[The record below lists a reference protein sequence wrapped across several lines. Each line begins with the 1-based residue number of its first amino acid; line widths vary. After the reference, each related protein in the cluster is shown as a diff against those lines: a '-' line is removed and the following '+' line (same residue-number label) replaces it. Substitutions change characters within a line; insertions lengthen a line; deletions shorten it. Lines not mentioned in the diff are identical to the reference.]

1 MENAYLCNRNN
12 KHLKKYTIMKT
23 FGEVKEK
30 EYIVR
35 VYGYKAE
42 SAKVLKI
49 EKIDKNTLKFTVK
62 GTETGKKY
70 EFKTEM
76 TTTGFGWITGEKY
89 YSEIEM
95 LEGIRIGVELGV
107 TYARKMM
114 MESFQPVYPFFTVN
128 KEKTIDLEMMNRICD
143 KEYEEWMNSEY

>member
-1 MENAYLCNRNN
+1 
-12 KHLKKYTIMKT
+12 MKT

-30 EYIVR
+30 ECIVR
-35 VYGYKAE
+35 VYGYKTE

-49 EKIDKNTLKFTVK
+49 EKIDKNMLKFTVK

-128 KEKTIDLEMMNRICD
+128 KRNTDDLEDMNRIC
-143 KEYEEWMNSEY
+143 EEDFERWQRDY